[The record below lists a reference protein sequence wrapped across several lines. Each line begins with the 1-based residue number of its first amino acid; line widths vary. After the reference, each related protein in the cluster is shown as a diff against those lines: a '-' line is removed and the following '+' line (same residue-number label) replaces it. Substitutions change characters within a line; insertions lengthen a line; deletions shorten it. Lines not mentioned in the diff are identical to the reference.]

1 MKRWKKFV
9 CALLAAA
16 LAACAVPVWAAPAA
30 WDGQA
35 ADTAWYD
42 AAKAEYVL
50 STPAQLAGLAALVNS
65 GTDFANKTVALSADM
80 DLGGHAWT
88 PIGTGTRGMPGADDH
103 YFTGTFDGQG
113 HSILNLFVSMSKDQY
128 GAGLFGAV
136 QNAVIKN
143 VNVASGKVENGPDAA
158 AGIVAIVT
166 GDANSTTSIENCTN
180 AAGVSGAAAGGIVG
194 RAYGQGAIY
203 VIGCEN
209 TGAIT
214 TTEKAGGIVGI
225 NNNAGT
231 VLNVSRCVNR
241 GAVTGGN
248 AGAAGI
254 LGYGNKGAVLEN
266 CENTGAIG
274 DENTKYAGG
283 IVGYASQGVSVLTGC
298 ENTGAVTGTASAG
311 GVVGICTDE
320 WSLNNCRNA
329 GAVQASAGE
338 AGGIAGSMQGGLLN
352 ACANTG
358 TVSAPGGAA
367 GGVAGASHT
376 TVVNAC
382 TGGTAQV
389 TGSMPGRLLGT
400 VANGPA
406 AWAVLN
412 LAATSQD
419 AHENGLK
426 DVHMLSPNTAW
437 GELVVTGGT
446 LQGLPAVGTN
456 GGRAVLHIT
465 DSAACSEAVDG
476 AANGLFTAA
485 NGGAWQAVT
494 NGSVGGYDMMPGAE
508 AVAGGTKYAALA
520 DAQNSGA
527 VAVAVLKATGDIA
540 AGAGTATL
548 VNATGENITVNG
560 AAVAPGAQA
569 TGAHSLTA
577 VEANPAT
584 CTANGN
590 IAYWKCEACG
600 KYFADSAGTQEIGY
614 AGTVVLAAGHTY
626 RNGVCTVCGA
636 AQPGYTAPQT
646 PQQPGATGTQA
657 KQNPKTGV

>member
-1 MKRWKKFV
+1 MKAWKKFV
-9 CALLAAA
+9 CVLLAAA
-16 LAACAVPVWAAPAA
+16 LAACAVPALAAPAA

-65 GTDFANKTVALSADM
+65 GTDFANKTVALGADM
-80 DLGGHAWT
+80 DLGGHEWT
-88 PIGTGTRGMPGADDH
+88 PIGMGTRGTPGANDH

-113 HSILNLFVSMSKDQY
+113 HSILNLSVSMDLDQH

-136 QNAVIKN
+136 QNAVIRN
-143 VNVASGKVENGPDAA
+143 VNIASGNVANAPDAA

-209 TGAIT
+209 TGTIT

-274 DENTKYAGG
+274 DASTKYAGG

-298 ENTGAVTGTASAG
+298 ENTGAVTGTANAG
-311 GVVGICTDE
+311 GIVGICTDE
-320 WSLNNCRNA
+320 WSLNGCRNA
-329 GAVQASAGE
+329 GDVQASAGA
-338 AGGIAGSMQGGLLN
+338 AGGIAGGMQGGLLN

-358 TVSAPGGAA
+358 AVSAPAGAA
-367 GGVAGASHT
+367 GGVAGAVGT

-406 AWAVLN
+406 VWAVLN
-412 LAATSQD
+412 LTASSQD

-426 DVHMLSPNTAW
+426 DVHTLSPNTSW

-446 LQGLPAVGTN
+446 LNGLPAVGAS
-456 GGRAVLHIT
+456 GQGVLHIT

-476 AANGLFTAA
+476 AAKGLFTAA
-485 NGGAWQAVT
+485 KGGAWQTVT
-494 NGSVGGYDMMPGAE
+494 NDHVGSFDMMPDAE
-508 AVAGGTKYAALA
+508 AVAGGTKYATLA
-520 DAQNSGA
+520 AAQNSGA

-540 AGAGTATL
+540 ATGTATL
-548 VNATGENITVNG
+548 VNATGAAITVNG

-569 TGAHSLTA
+569 TGTHNLTA
-577 VEANPAT
+577 VEASPAT

-600 KYFADSAGTQEIGY
+600 KYFADSGARQEIGY
-614 AGTVVLAAGHTY
+614 AGTVVLATGHTY
-626 RNGVCTVCGA
+626 QNGVCTVCGA

-646 PQQPGATGTQA
+646 PQQPAATGTQA